1 MTDIR
6 ASILSESKEH
16 TFRESD
22 YHTPRNG
29 KRKRAILERNS
40 TACLCMIFSIVAV
53 IIIML
58 SVALGLRFT
67 GTRDVLSYTVT
78 LGDTQLITFNSFFCQ
93 GVYLESNM
101 RSADMYVTGKYP
113 PLSGRSDIFLSASFQ
128 ITDYTEYV
136 DYYGWYDFGEIYYNK
151 EIDYVT
157 WNFRLYK
164 GSVIELTACLTS
176 QGNGDAKFF
185 LVKGRRKYS
194 LWKDNP
200 NKYSEGHYTINPCFG
215 LIDKFMYEVNDS
227 DEFYFVFYASE
238 GQPKVNISLYLNR
251 TEYSVDDAN
260 PSCTAEHNKPCCIDI
275 PLHQYQYAVII
286 TNNTS
291 TDDIKYGDEINLIWK
306 CISRD
311 WIYVI
316 MFFIPV
322 LFLGTLFIA
331 MYFVFRKFNNR
342 KLNSYEVLG
351 VNRNITDNCRTKQAK
366 LVYDEA
372 PCNTAVNLLI

>member
-1 MTDIR
+1 M
-6 ASILSESKEH
+6 
-16 TFRESD
+16 
-22 YHTPRNG
+22 
-29 KRKRAILERNS
+29 
-40 TACLCMIFSIVAV
+40 
-53 IIIML
+53 
-58 SVALGLRFT
+58 
-67 GTRDVLSYTVT
+67 
-78 LGDTQLITFNSFFCQ
+78 
-93 GVYLESNM
+93 
-101 RSADMYVTGKYP
+101 
-113 PLSGRSDIFLSASFQ
+113 
-128 ITDYTEYV
+128 
-136 DYYGWYDFGEIYYNK
+136 
-151 EIDYVT
+151 
-157 WNFRLYK
+157 
-164 GSVIELTACLTS
+164 
-176 QGNGDAKFF
+176 
-185 LVKGRRKYS
+185 
-194 LWKDNP
+194 
-200 NKYSEGHYTINPCFG
+200 
-215 LIDKFMYEVNDS
+215 NDS

-238 GQPKVNISLYLNR
+238 GQPKVNMSLYLNR

-260 PSCTAEHNKPCCIDI
+260 PSCTAEHNKPCCIGI